1 MGMENFGLRPPD
13 DLYINH
19 AQVFF
24 VTASRDPQLGSCLK
38 LGSNGINEDYDAR
51 AVLENKMTS
60 YHDSNSSDQAIDA

>member
-1 MGMENFGLRPPD
+1 MLK
-13 DLYINH
+13 
-19 AQVFF
+19 FF